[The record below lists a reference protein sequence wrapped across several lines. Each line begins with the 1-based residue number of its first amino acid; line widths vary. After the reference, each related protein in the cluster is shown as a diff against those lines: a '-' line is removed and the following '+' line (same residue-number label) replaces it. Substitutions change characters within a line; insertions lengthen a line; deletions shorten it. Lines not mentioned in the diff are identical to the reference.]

1 MKRFRVIRGDGEDR
15 FEAAAV
21 WENKMVSGQYR
32 VKNSGGFKD
41 KAAMLERRGEPYSD
55 AREIALCTWTG
66 K

>member
-1 MKRFRVIRGDGEDR
+1 MTRLRVVRGSGEDR
-15 FEAAAV
+15 FEAVAV
-21 WENKMVSGQYR
+21 WENKMVSGRYR

-55 AREIALCTWTG
+55 AREIALGTWTG